1 VDIQS
6 VNKQFSKRFFMCI
19 SLILALFLA
28 SCSNSTFTTGDS
40 ASIVL
45 SAIDFDN
52 AGYLS
57 DSSGD
62 GLLFNHPKGIASD
75 DTRLILAD
83 THNNR
88 VLIWNTIPTADNTVP
103 DLVLGQTDFLG
114 NDSGRGDASTG
125 LDMMNWPTSVA
136 IYNDNSTVMLAVA
149 DAYNDRVLVWTS
161 WPISDG
167 QAADFALTGSDLAWP
182 WGVWTDSTS
191 LMVSSTTPANKV
203 LVWDSFPTSNTTND
217 WDFSSNSEM
226 GTPRSIVS
234 DGSTFLAVA
243 DHNPDSSRSTA
254 QGSFAWASDGTGLPT
269 SASDH
274 ASDCFMEDAT
284 DANFAW
290 LQGDITKSSGLYMIG
305 RTLHYWSLLPTSG
318 CDSPDASISSSSY
331 NFEGGDGSDLVAV
344 DSDGDGT
351 DDMLF
356 VSLTNGNKVV
366 GYSTMPT
373 SSSDVPDLVLGSADI
388 NTNTL
393 DDFYITNPVPACDG
407 TNLYVS
413 SDFDRNLHIW
423 TSYPTSSGQ
432 APDDTI
438 TLSDYID
445 FAPWDNALNGTNL
458 VLAGQTKVAV
468 WTTLPTASTDAPTY
482 TYTSGSIGSATFSE
496 IRGVA
501 LDDNNLYI
509 ADKNNEELYIW
520 DITSGFPSDT
530 TDPDLTITFS
540 SAPTRLSSDGFFL
553 AVTFTEDHSADIYR
567 IDDLSSAVPAP
578 IVTVGGSGT
587 FNLPEQVIISNG
599 AVIVADTSFGRVL
612 MWSSLLS
619 ALAGNSYDI
628 ILGEND
634 ASDTTPEVAVD
645 KLFWPGALAYDGDW
659 LWVGEYKFS
668 GRIVG
673 FQEP

>member
-1 VDIQS
+1 
-6 VNKQFSKRFFMCI
+6 
-19 SLILALFLA
+19 
-28 SCSNSTFTTGDS
+28 
-40 ASIVL
+40 
-45 SAIDFDN
+45 
-52 AGYLS
+52 
-57 DSSGD
+57 
-62 GLLFNHPKGIASD
+62 
-75 DTRLILAD
+75 
-83 THNNR
+83 
-88 VLIWNTIPTADNTVP
+88 
-103 DLVLGQTDFLG
+103 
-114 NDSGRGDASTG
+114 
-125 LDMMNWPTSVA
+125 
-136 IYNDNSTVMLAVA
+136 
-149 DAYNDRVLVWTS
+149 
-161 WPISDG
+161 
-167 QAADFALTGSDLAWP
+167 
-182 WGVWTDSTS
+182 
-191 LMVSSTTPANKV
+191 
-203 LVWDSFPTSNTTND
+203 
-217 WDFSSNSEM
+217 
-226 GTPRSIVS
+226 
-234 DGSTFLAVA
+234 
-243 DHNPDSSRSTA
+243 
-254 QGSFAWASDGTGLPT
+254 
-269 SASDH
+269 
-274 ASDCFMEDAT
+274 
-284 DANFAW
+284 
-290 LQGDITKSSGLYMIG
+290 
-305 RTLHYWSLLPTSG
+305 
-318 CDSPDASISSSSY
+318 
-331 NFEGGDGSDLVAV
+331 
-344 DSDGDGT
+344 
-351 DDMLF
+351 
-356 VSLTNGNKVV
+356 
-366 GYSTMPT
+366 
-373 SSSDVPDLVLGSADI
+373 
-388 NTNTL
+388 
-393 DDFYITNPVPACDG
+393 
-407 TNLYVS
+407 
-413 SDFDRNLHIW
+413 
-423 TSYPTSSGQ
+423 
-432 APDDTI
+432 
-438 TLSDYID
+438 DYID